1 MRCAIC
7 QRENADDARFCNGCG
22 RSLVPVGTSPSGREP
37 RAYTPHHLAQR
48 ILRSRSAL
56 YGERK
61 QVTVLFADVKD
72 SVALSQKVDAETW
85 HEILDRLFEIVMRA
99 VHRFEGTINQFTG
112 DGVMALFGAPLA
124 HEDHAQRACGAAL
137 RIKRDLQGFADA
149 LKRSHGLDFAVRMGL
164 NSGEVIVGAI
174 GDDLRMDYTATGR
187 TVGLAARL
195 EGLAASGEAY
205 LGESTASLASG
216 YFELEPAG
224 SFQVK
229 GLEDSIEAF
238 RLVGAGPLH
247 TRLEASAVRGL
258 SRLVGRVD
266 EMARL
271 LTALEE
277 AFSGEGR
284 VLGVRGDEGVGKS
297 RLCMEFGER
306 CASSGIPVHRARGIS
321 HASQIPL
328 FPILELIRGEFGINE
343 RDSDP
348 ITSKFTRRPNRS
360 QRR

>member
-7 QRENADDARFCNGCG
+7 QRGNADDARFCNGCG
-22 RSLVPVGTSPSGREP
+22 RSLVPAGTSISGREP
-37 RAYTPHHLAQR
+37 RAYTPHHLAER
-48 ILRSRSAL
+48 ILRSRGAL

-72 SVALSQKVDAETW
+72 SVALSEKVDAETW

-137 RIKRDLQGFADA
+137 RIKRDLLGYAEG
-149 LKRSHGLDFAVRMGL
+149 LKRSHGLDFAMRMGL

-224 SFQVK
+224 SFRVK

-266 EMARL
+266 EMA
-271 LTALEE
+271 A
-277 AFSGEGR
+277 A
-284 VLGVRGDEGVGKS
+284 
-297 RLCMEFGER
+297 
-306 CASSGIPVHRARGIS
+306 
-321 HASQIPL
+321 
-328 FPILELIRGEFGINE
+328 
-343 RDSDP
+343 
-348 ITSKFTRRPNRS
+348 
-360 QRR
+360 